1 MRLGEWV
8 AAREQLRAALD
19 VGDNADAL
27 GALAMASWWLN
38 DIEESIALQH
48 RAHSIFKREGR
59 LGPAAFSAAWIGI
72 QYFGFHANQAAAE
85 GWLAV
90 AQSLLSEAGPCSEM
104 ARLMVMGTAVLT
116 DLRAAK
122 ATIEQ
127 AAAIAKSVGDRDCE
141 LLALAYLGNVQ
152 VSLGEISEG
161 VRLLDE
167 AMALSTAGEVEELW
181 IVGLIYC
188 AMLAA
193 CERISDFARA
203 EQWCSVG
210 GFVEKYR
217 ECLFSA
223 TCRACYGGVLAAR
236 GHWEAAERELLGALR
251 TFDAGPRGQ
260 RVDALSR
267 LAALWV
273 RQGRPAE
280 AARLLD
286 GYEDHPDTALPM
298 AGLELMNG
306 RPRQAAAILER
317 RVAALGEPNT
327 QAAPL
332 LALLVEALLAAGF
345 SAKAREAADRL
356 GTLARVASGR
366 YLTGLAALAA
376 GRVTASEGRDPLPEL
391 EAALDHLQAAE
402 MPLEAAQARLA
413 IARALVAETPEL
425 AASEARRALAV
436 FDRLG
441 ALSQADAASALI
453 RSLGGGGRTGPK
465 GRSPLSQREV
475 QVLELLGLGLS
486 NEELAARLFISR
498 RTAEHHVSNILSKL
512 ELKSRAEAAAYAVRQ
527 DRVRN

>member
-210 GFVEKYR
+210 GSWR
-217 ECLFSA
+217 STGSA
-223 TCRACYGGVLAAR
+223 CSRPPAELATAGCWRRAGI
-236 GHWEAAERELLGALR
+236 
-251 TFDAGPRGQ
+251 
-260 RVDALSR
+260 
-267 LAALWV
+267 
-273 RQGRPAE
+273 GRP
-280 AARLLD
+280 
-286 GYEDHPDTALPM
+286 P
-298 AGLELMNG
+298 
-306 RPRQAAAILER
+306 
-317 RVAALGEPNT
+317 
-327 QAAPL
+327 
-332 LALLVEALLAAGF
+332 
-345 SAKAREAADRL
+345 SA
-356 GTLARVASGR
+356 SC
-366 YLTGLAALAA
+366 
-376 GRVTASEGRDPLPEL
+376 
-391 EAALDHLQAAE
+391 
-402 MPLEAAQARLA
+402 
-413 IARALVAETPEL
+413 
-425 AASEARRALAV
+425 
-436 FDRLG
+436 
-441 ALSQADAASALI
+441 
-453 RSLGGGGRTGPK
+453 
-465 GRSPLSQREV
+465 
-475 QVLELLGLGLS
+475 
-486 NEELAARLFISR
+486 
-498 RTAEHHVSNILSKL
+498 
-512 ELKSRAEAAAYAVRQ
+512 
-527 DRVRN
+527 